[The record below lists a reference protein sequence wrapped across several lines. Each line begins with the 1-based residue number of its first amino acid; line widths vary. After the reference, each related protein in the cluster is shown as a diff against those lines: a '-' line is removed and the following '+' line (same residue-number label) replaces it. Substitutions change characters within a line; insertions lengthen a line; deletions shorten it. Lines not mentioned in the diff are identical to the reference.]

1 MVELLSRVS
10 KSGRHANLAPTILDL
25 GKHSEKEINTSNRIV
40 AFLSIPFGV
49 VDIAACLCCKDVN
62 LRMND
67 KIEVY
72 LENTEVAG
80 RNEFH

>member
-1 MVELLSRVS
+1 MLSRVG
-10 KSGRHANLAPTILDL
+10 KSGRHANLASTILDL

-49 VDIAACLCCKDVN
+49 VGIAACLCCKDDT

-72 LENTEVAG
+72 LENTN